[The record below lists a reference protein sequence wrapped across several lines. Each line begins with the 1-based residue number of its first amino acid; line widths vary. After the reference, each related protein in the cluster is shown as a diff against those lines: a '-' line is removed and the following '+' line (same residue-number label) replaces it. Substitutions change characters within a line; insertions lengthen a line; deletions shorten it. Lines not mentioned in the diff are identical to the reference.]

1 IGRDGMSAMKIKL
14 GIVDVR
20 GYRERSVQNSEIKSV
35 LRRLVDCVKPNRE
48 EKSVYAVVQDTVKR
62 AVSETKEKDEESE
75 SDDVKPSKFGFP
87 DIADMKDLCH
97 RGIPLPKPGEKRDRV
112 SVSKPSVSVPEKGV
126 WSSAKKP
133 SVEDLVNDERINAVF
148 TVMGEDV
155 TDGISEALQSVDKV
169 TIVDKERFGG
179 SIARVNETKCYFD
192 VIVSMLKVVSGL
204 FSGLDET
211 PANVGKFRI
220 ELSDP
225 SVVISEPY
233 RRIRRDWAQDI
244 YSQLL
249 EMEKKKVIRPSVTEH
264 HCATVIVPKKNGKLR
279 LCVDYRPLNRVT
291 KGMGQVLPLIDDLF
305 QLMGGTRFYAVLDLT
320 SGYWQVEVEESS
332 KKYTSFVTQFGQN
345 A

>member
-1 IGRDGMSAMKIKL
+1 
-14 GIVDVR
+14 
-20 GYRERSVQNSEIKSV
+20 
-35 LRRLVDCVKPNRE
+35 
-48 EKSVYAVVQDTVKR
+48 
-62 AVSETKEKDEESE
+62 
-75 SDDVKPSKFGFP
+75 
-87 DIADMKDLCH
+87 
-97 RGIPLPKPGEKRDRV
+97 
-112 SVSKPSVSVPEKGV
+112 
-126 WSSAKKP
+126 
-133 SVEDLVNDERINAVF
+133 
-148 TVMGEDV
+148 
-155 TDGISEALQSVDKV
+155 
-169 TIVDKERFGG
+169 
-179 SIARVNETKCYFD
+179 D

-291 KGMGQVLPLIDDLF
+291 KGMGQVLPVIDDLF

-320 SGYWQVEVEESS
+320 RGYWQVEVEESS
-332 KKYTSFVTQFGQN
+332 KKYTSFVTQFGQYEFNRLPFGLKN
-345 A
+345 APPFFQECMNRVLYGLIGMVCCVYLDDIIVFSDSVPGLLVSLFAVLVRLDQFNLKVNLDKTVIGAKEVEFLGFMISGEGIRRSPKKLAAIKKFKKLKSVSDV